1 MVDQDRC
8 MMWELTDVTKTA
20 QRENIVYRSI
30 TEYLTS
36 SNENK
41 INKAIQNQALLI
53 DFISS
58 PGFKKQKLEP

>member
-1 MVDQDRC
+1 